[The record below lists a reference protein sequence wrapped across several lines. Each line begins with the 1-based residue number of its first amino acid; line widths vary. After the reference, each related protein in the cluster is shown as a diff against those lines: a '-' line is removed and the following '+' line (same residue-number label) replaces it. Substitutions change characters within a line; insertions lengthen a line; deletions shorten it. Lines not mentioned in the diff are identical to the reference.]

1 MNIWLRSLP
10 RDNKLTKNW
19 NQRELHHD
27 QILLLKYIFFTF
39 YVFRPCSTYFLVS
52 VKAGVLGQWIFPSF
66 PPSDHHQTSDLTG
79 DSQSNGRMI
88 IRPRSHQCLG
98 VELTMTPGSELRAHC
113 QCRLIISYWKY
124 QKLHCSQWAFNFHIW
139 KEATEAKLKQFVPS
153 TRIRKRQ

>member
-79 DSQSNGRMI
+79 DTETSGRMI
-88 IRPRSHQCLG
+88 SRPRSHQCLG
-98 VELTMTPGSELRAHC
+98 ADHDTWVQTSLSLQINHFENIKNCIVHNELLTFTFEKIP
-113 QCRLIISYWKY
+113 
-124 QKLHCSQWAFNFHIW
+124 
-139 KEATEAKLKQFVPS
+139 ATEAKLKQFVPS
-153 TRIRKRQ
+153 NRIRKRQ